1 MTVSQYEIITPLKL
15 KADQTSASSSLS
27 AFCKSIHVYGSSSP
41 VSNITTTFGTA
52 KAKYLPADNI
62 HNAESFD
69 WEDVM
74 VVIAEILPERYALVV
89 KRSLETSDIVEFS
102 AVIQDDWKFVCDE
115 ETRTVKWR
123 TPTMTMWS
131 NLRFAL
137 IDDFW
142 LFVGQFAEA
151 RNYAIRDVYE
161 SAAQLQAVVR
171 SFRPLF
177 VVATARN
184 VTNPFDGRPD
194 YSRIPTTNPTSLKL
208 SACHEGW

>member
-1 MTVSQYEIITPLKL
+1 
-15 KADQTSASSSLS
+15 
-27 AFCKSIHVYGSSSP
+27 
-41 VSNITTTFGTA
+41 
-52 KAKYLPADNI
+52 
-62 HNAESFD
+62 
-69 WEDVM
+69 
-74 VVIAEILPERYALVV
+74 
-89 KRSLETSDIVEFS
+89 
-102 AVIQDDWKFVCDE
+102 
-115 ETRTVKWR
+115 
-123 TPTMTMWS
+123 MTMWS

-194 YSRIPTTNPTSLKL
+194 YSRVRFGSDVPAEDTDHESDEYVPAPLAHYPSVFAQRFVAGLKL